1 MEHGLNNQQA
11 ISAES
16 LDPLTEDVVAMRSKS
31 AEPLGRA
38 KSPSKSRSH
47 RKKRSSAVERP
58 QYHFHDRQGSD
69 DKKDRRRRHSSSSR
83 KRDSTTDLSINKL
96 RKTPDPI
103 PEGEPKLT
111 QKKKELS
118 DSIEPLVNT
127 KRKEA
132 FRSPAEE
139 KQEKLEDADE
149 RDEKSVKKISSKEPT
164 REITPEIIRSI
175 KVSKFVDVPS
185 SPQRSSVQNEIVKS
199 SKSSKFVNKQSE
211 PVEGDSSKKKK
222 EKKKSK
228 SKKTKRKR
236 RRKSSSSSLSSYSY
250 SDSDASI
257 IAPASVKKPV
267 SKLASCEVPES
278 SNRPPPPP
286 PRPPRSD
293 QTMDSHIYE
302 NYPIHKN
309 GSKAPATMTAEII
322 DTPVNIHSPLKRKNS
337 DLKIPPSPSNS
348 PMLKRK
354 SSFEVPKKSPEK
366 EAMNPQ
372 FKLAPSKQPQSNHK
386 PIIKPSKGKSDA
398 KLDRRV
404 SVAASIFGD
413 VIKRRPP
420 THRHVDNRPQNPLD
434 EIKTQNFTLRKTFE
448 GGAINLEKPVPGL
461 GRVVGEEEVVTT
473 KPRPSQP
480 LIRRQSAPPGYL
492 NVKPEPNILDQLNA
506 GIKLRSVPKPV
517 ESRVGLG
524 RVVEDTSPV
533 ETNPL
538 PQIPR
543 GRQNSYS
550 RLLSDIKEIGDQI
563 EDVFDDVVEK
573 VVNKSQPSTPTPPPP
588 PPPTKVKHS
597 IPKTVSLLDQI
608 KNRGFKLRKV
618 PPPKVKVHLVTE
630 TDHLDVPSTQ
640 HPKTTFEKVPPA
652 TTHSKKNFPAPSQL
666 SRSAVSS
673 LEIPPQPDQ
682 QDDIPPSPYRSASP
696 GLRDMEAGSRGASP
710 GLRDLEAG
718 SRGASPGL
726 KDLEGASVA
735 ADLTPSPI
743 RLPSQFVDSAP
754 DGLTPNVSCFIL
766 CF

>member
-38 KSPSKSRSH
+38 KSPSKSKSH

-96 RKTPDPI
+96 CKTPDPI

-132 FRSPAEE
+132 FQSPAEE

-211 PVEGDSSKKKK
+211 PVEGDSSKKKE

-278 SNRPPPPP
+278 SNRPLPPP

-293 QTMDSHIYE
+293 QTMDGHIYE

-372 FKLAPSKQPQSNHK
+372 FKLAPSKQQQSNHKPNHK
-386 PIIKPSKGKSDA
+386 PIIKPSKGKSDT

-461 GRVVGEEEVVTT
+461 GRVVGEEETVTT

-573 VVNKSQPSTPTPPPP
+573 VVNKSQPSTPTPPTP
-588 PPPTKVKHS
+588 PPPTKHS

-630 TDHLDVPSTQ
+630 TDHLDVPSPQ

-652 TTHSKKNFPAPSQL
+652 TTLSKKNFPARSQL

-682 QDDIPPSPYRSASP
+682 QDDISPSPYRSASP
-696 GLRDMEAGSRGASP
+696 GHRDM
-710 GLRDLEAG
+710 
-718 SRGASPGL
+718 
-726 KDLEGASVA
+726 EGASVA

-754 DGLTPNVSCFIL
+754 DGLTPNVSCFI
-766 CF
+766 

>member
-1 MEHGLNNQQA
+1 MEHGLNNEQA

-16 LDPLTEDVVAMRSKS
+16 LDPPTEDVVAMRSKS

-38 KSPSKSRSH
+38 KSPNKSKSH

-58 QYHFHDRQGSD
+58 HYHFHDRQGSD

-83 KRDSTTDLSINKL
+83 KRDSTTDLSSHKS

-103 PEGEPKLT
+103 PEDEPKWT
-111 QKKKELS
+111 KEKKELS
-118 DSIEPLVNT
+118 DSRDS

-132 FRSPAEE
+132 FQSPTEE
-139 KQEKLEDADE
+139 KQEKLKNADDPN
-149 RDEKSVKKISSKEPT
+149 DESVKKISSKEPT

-185 SPQRSSVQNEIVKS
+185 SPQKSSVQNEIVKS

-211 PVEGDSSKKKK
+211 PVEEDSSKKKK

-257 IAPASVKKPV
+257 KAPAYVKKPV
-267 SKLASCEVPES
+267 SKLAACEVPES

-348 PMLKRK
+348 PMLKRR

-366 EAMNPQ
+366 EAINPQ
-372 FKLAPSKQPQSNHK
+372 FKLAPSKQQQSKHK
-386 PIIKPSKGKSDA
+386 PIIKTSKGKSDA

-461 GRVVGEEEVVTT
+461 GRVVGEEEAGRT

-492 NVKPEPNILDQLNA
+492 NVKAEPNIIDQLNA

-524 RVVEDTSPV
+524 RVVEDTSSV

-573 VVNKSQPSTPTPPPP
+573 VVNKSQPSTPTPPTPP

-640 HPKTTFEKVPPA
+640 QPKNTFEKVPP
-652 TTHSKKNFPAPSQL
+652 TPTPSKKNPPTRSIL

-682 QDDIPPSPYRSASP
+682 QDIIPPSPYKSASP
-696 GLRDMEAGSRGASP
+696 GPRN
-710 GLRDLEAG
+710 
-718 SRGASPGL
+718 
-726 KDLEGASVA
+726 LEGASA
-735 ADLTPSPI
+735 TADMTPSPI
-743 RLPSQFVDSAP
+743 RHPSQFVDSAP
-754 DGLTPNVSCFIL
+754 AGLSLNVSCFI
-766 CF
+766 